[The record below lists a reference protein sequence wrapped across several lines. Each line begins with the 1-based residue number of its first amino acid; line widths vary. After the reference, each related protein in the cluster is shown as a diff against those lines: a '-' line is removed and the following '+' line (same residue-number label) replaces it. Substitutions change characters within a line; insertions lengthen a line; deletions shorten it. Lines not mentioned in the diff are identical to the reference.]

1 MHLSPAVWSAFSW
14 REYARWC
21 GQYASRR
28 VDDGRAI
35 NSVVKLVSS
44 FCRVEGGLPCY
55 RHDVCVLRLPPGF
68 PAVPQYLRHTSVVP
82 PALTGRVEG
91 RRACCRWRV
100 SSSALSIAEWVHSST
115 VATFPAPATS
125 NAACGFPALRF
136 PACFIPRVMGPILLG
151 ALSAVAGAPASC

>member
-68 PAVPQYLRHTSVVP
+68 PAVPQYLSPTSVVP
-82 PALTGRVEG
+82 QSRVAGRDYSRQAPSERHVQVSLHAAQALRTPCCGRG
-91 RRACCRWRV
+91 F
-100 SSSALSIAEWVHSST
+100 T
-115 VATFPAPATS
+115 TS
-125 NAACGFPALRF
+125 NRWLWTWAWQSYPH
-136 PACFIPRVMGPILLG
+136 PRSVSLG
-151 ALSAVAGAPASC
+151 

>member
-68 PAVPQYLRHTSVVP
+68 PAVPQYLRHTLVVP
-82 PALTGRVEG
+82 QSLTEPDKWLSHIRLFVQPFSGAKGFRFTRTRTWGQPTCRRTWRNPSQVYDLRWLRRFSHLNSARRV
-91 RRACCRWRV
+91 RCIYR
-100 SSSALSIAEWVHSST
+100 
-115 VATFPAPATS
+115 
-125 NAACGFPALRF
+125 
-136 PACFIPRVMGPILLG
+136 
-151 ALSAVAGAPASC
+151 